1 MIRAILFLG
10 AFFLASFSAHAERP
24 VPAAPQL
31 SAKSYLLG
39 DFDSGKLLVEKDIH
53 QRMEPASLTKMM
65 SSYVISQ
72 ALRDHQISL
81 DDKVRISRKARAME
95 GSRMFVEAGSLVSV
109 SDLLKGMI
117 VQSGNDATVALAE
130 HVGGTEDVFVS
141 MMNAQAEALGMR
153 ETHFTNST
161 GLPDPEHYT
170 TAADLFILTR
180 ALIRDFPEE
189 YSLYSVKHF
198 EYNKIKQ
205 SNRNRLLWTDKRVDG
220 VKTGHTQSAGF
231 CLVASGKERGMRLI
245 SVVLGTD
252 SDDQRSAQS
261 RALLNYGFRFFETR
275 KLYVRGQEIA
285 NARVWKGDNDKLSMG
300 VAEDVYLTFP
310 RGRFDQIKATL
321 DRPKNL
327 IAPIGKGQA
336 IGTVTVHLG
345 DKTLREMPLI
355 ALNGVRE
362 GGVFRR
368 LVDSVK
374 LLWE

>member
-10 AFFLASFSAHAERP
+10 AFFLASFSAHAAQP

-65 SSYVISQ
+65 SSYVIYQ

-95 GSRMFVEAGSLVSV
+95 GSRMFVEEGSLVSV

-153 ETHFTNST
+153 ETHFANST

-180 ALIRDFPEE
+180 ALIRDFPED
-189 YSLYSVKHF
+189 YPLYSIKHF

-231 CLVASGKERGMRLI
+231 CLVASGKEQGMRLI

-275 KLYVRGQEIA
+275 KLYAGGQEIA
-285 NARVWKGDNDKLSMG
+285 SARVWKGDNDKLSMG

-310 RGRFDQIKATL
+310 RGRFERIKATL
-321 DRPKNL
+321 DRPKTL
-327 IAPIGKGQA
+327 VAPISKGQA
-336 IGTVTVHLG
+336 IGTVTLRLG
-345 DKTLREMPLI
+345 DETLRELPLI
-355 ALNGVRE
+355 ALDDVGE
-362 GGVFRR
+362 GGLFRR
-368 LVDSVK
+368 MIDTVQ